1 MARRDWLKYMIR
13 LWRLLCDS
21 LIFYP
26 FTWFRFFPSAF
37 AITPIN
43 VVHLS
48 IHCSCCWYVIAL
60 MVVGASTKC
69 SFFCLKWC
77 VALCP
82 LISWLFQVSSV
93 GKSQL
98 WVNLSLDFSC
108 LLSWFVIEICFWNV
122 AHWIC
127 VKDFLFL
134 VRLFFILQ
142 FLYYSIFSFRLYN
155 ECLFWLFFFYII
167 FLF

>member
-1 MARRDWLKYMIR
+1 MCYIWNDVEVFKMI
-13 LWRLLCDS
+13 S
-21 LIFYP
+21 LNELP
-26 FTWFRFFPSAF
+26 FSWFCFFPSAF

-48 IHCSCCWYVIAL
+48 IHCSCCWHIIVL

-77 VALCP
+77 VALCS
-82 LISWLFQVSSV
+82 LVAWLFQVSSV

-108 LLSWFVIEICFWNV
+108 LLSWFVIEICFWDV

-142 FLYYSIFSFRLYN
+142 FLYYFIFSFRLYN